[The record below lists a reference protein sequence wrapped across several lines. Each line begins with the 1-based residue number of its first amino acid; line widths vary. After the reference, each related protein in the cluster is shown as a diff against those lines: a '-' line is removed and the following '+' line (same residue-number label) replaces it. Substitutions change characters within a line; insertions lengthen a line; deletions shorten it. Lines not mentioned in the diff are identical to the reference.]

1 MLVKLIRFTPDA
13 DGVCG
18 EAAALCYNSDNPERS
33 LRGALR
39 RGHGSVSE
47 HNAFTFRVEGV
58 SRALLAQLTRHRIAS
73 YSVQSQRYCGANLD
87 IVVPD
92 SMVCSELVDEIVAV
106 KRAVEKLYNKAIG
119 LGKPAEDAR
128 YFTLQAG
135 KTNLIVTM
143 NARELDHF
151 FELRLC
157 ARAQWEI
164 RQMAHLML
172 EEVKVVAPELFKHA
186 GPPCLMGRC
195 QEGKNS
201 CGHPWTK
208 EVP

>member
-1 MLVKLIRFTPDA
+1 MKVTLIRFTPDA

-58 SRALLAQLTRHRIAS
+58 SRVLLAQLTRHRVAS

-92 SMVCSELVDEIVAV
+92 SMACPELVDDIIDLR
-106 KRAVEKLYNKAIG
+106 KAVEKLYNKAIS
-119 LGKPAEDAR
+119 LGKPAEDVR

-135 KTNLIVTM
+135 TTNLIVTM

-151 FELRLC
+151 FELRC
-157 ARAQWEI
+157 CNRAQWEI
-164 RQMAHLML
+164 REMANLML
-172 EEVKVVAPELFKHA
+172 EEARVVAPALFKNS
-186 GPPCLMGRC
+186 GPACKRGPCPEGR
-195 QEGKNS
+195 NS
-201 CGHPWTK
+201 CGKPIGGVW
-208 EVP
+208 

>member
-1 MLVKLIRFTPDA
+1 MVVTLIRFTPEPDEL
-13 DGVCG
+13 CG

-47 HNAFTFRVEGV
+47 HSSFSFRVEGV
-58 SRALLAQLTRHRIAS
+58 SRVLLAQLTRHRIAS

-92 SMVCSELVDEIVAV
+92 SMVDPELVDEIIEV
-106 KRAVEKLYNKAIG
+106 KKAVEKLYNKAIS

-135 KTNLIVTM
+135 KTSLIVTM
-143 NARELDHF
+143 NARELSHF
-151 FELRLC
+151 FELRC
-157 ARAQWEI
+157 CRRAQWEI
-164 RQMAHLML
+164 RQMANLML
-172 EEVKVVAPELFKHA
+172 EEVRVVAPALFKDA
-186 GPPCLMGRC
+186 GPACKRGPCPEGR
-195 QEGKNS
+195 NS
-201 CGHPWTK
+201 CGHPIGGVW
-208 EVP
+208 